1 MGVIRPG
8 VRLWLEDQGNPVFGS
23 GICQLL
29 AGVQS
34 TGSLHRAA
42 ADMKMAYSK
51 AWTIVQRA
59 EAHLG
64 LQLIERHVG
73 GAAGGGSVL
82 TEDGQSLMAAFETWV
97 ERSRR
102 AAEDLFD
109 ETFPARL
116 KGIAPDS

>member
-8 VRLWLEDQGNPVFGS
+8 VRLRLEDQGNPVFGS

-29 AGVQS
+29 DGVRS

-42 ADMKMAYSK
+42 ADMRMAYSK

-59 EAHLG
+59 EEHLG
-64 LQLIERHVG
+64 LQLIERRVG

-82 TEDGQSLMAAFETWV
+82 TEDGLSLIAAFETWA

-102 AAEDLFD
+102 AADDLFE
-109 ETFPARL
+109 ETFPARF
-116 KGIAPDS
+116 KGIAPGS